1 MSKTPEELY
10 KERETR
16 IMDAA
21 HLKIPDRI
29 PILVA
34 LTYFPAVYTGTPK
47 KAAWYDHDK
56 WFEASMKTFLDFQ
69 PDGIWSIQGFSPGSP
84 ILSWNCLSLSL
95 NDGLAGDSMII
106 RSTRQLKLQ
115 V

>member
-1 MSKTPEELY
+1 MMSKTPEELY

-69 PDGIWSIQGFSPGSP
+69 PDGIWSIQGFSPGAVMELLEPKSQRWP
-84 ILSWNCLSLSL
+84 GW
-95 NDGLAGDSMII
+95 GLDDNS
-106 RSTRQLKLQ
+106 
-115 V
+115 